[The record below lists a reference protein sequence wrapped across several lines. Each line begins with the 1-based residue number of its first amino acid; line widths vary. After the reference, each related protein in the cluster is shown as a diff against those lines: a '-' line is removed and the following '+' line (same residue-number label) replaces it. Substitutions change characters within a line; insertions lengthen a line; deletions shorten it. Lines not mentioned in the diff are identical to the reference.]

1 MDSKAQF
8 CPNAECPTVGRVG
21 QGNIVIHS
29 PKEARYRCKDC
40 GKTFSETKGTAF
52 YRLRTDANL
61 VSCMISLMQHGC
73 PPQAIVAT
81 YGFDERTV
89 YNWFARG
96 GSHTQEVHK
105 DLVEKNNIDVN
116 HLQVDELCVNKVREH
131 EEQELQQGDAPIPE
145 QIEGKVV
152 PPQTNGDAPIPEQIE
167 GEVVPPQTSEPSLT
181 EITNHVWIAMA
192 MDVESRLWLGGAVSE
207 HRDKSL
213 IMNLAQ
219 HVRNCLKNWFF
230 LVCSDGLSTYASV
243 FASVFSWLVFTGHP
257 GRPKRHTVPGLMI
270 AQVVKEYSKG
280 HVVSVIRRVVRGT
293 VEAVNAMLEKTG
305 STVINTSY
313 IERLNAT
320 FRGHLAAL
328 ARKGRAIVH
337 TEARLEQGMYLV
349 GCSYNFCYFHES
361 LRILAPA
368 GTSRKW
374 IERTPAMVAGLTD
387 HKWTMLELMN
397 HKIRP
402 KITT

>member
-1 MDSKAQF
+1 MNSKSQF
-8 CPNAECPTVGRVG
+8 CPNAKCTTVGHVG

-29 PKEARYRCKDC
+29 AKEKRYRCKAC

-89 YNWFARG
+89 YSWLARG
-96 GSHTQEVHK
+96 GNHAQAVHE
-105 DLVEKNNIDVN
+105 DIVEKNNIDVN
-116 HLQVDELCVNKVREH
+116 HLQVDEICVNTVREPEEKEH
-131 EEQELQQGDAPIPE
+131 QQEQEPVTE
-145 QIEGKVV
+145 QTKVDEV
-152 PPQTNGDAPIPEQIE
+152 PPQTN
-167 GEVVPPQTSEPSLT
+167 EPSLT
-181 EITNHVWIAMA
+181 ENSNHVWMAMA
-192 MDVESRLWLGGAVSE
+192 MDVVSRLWLGGAVSK

-213 IMNLAQ
+213 IMQLVQ
-219 HVRNCLKNWFF
+219 HVRNCLKNWNF

-243 FASVFSWLVFTGHP
+243 FASMFSWLVFTGCP

-270 AQVVKEYSKG
+270 AQVIKEYSKG
-280 HVVSVIRRVVRGT
+280 NVVKVVRRIVRGT
-293 VEAVNAMLEKTG
+293 VEAVNAMLKKTG
-305 STVINTSY
+305 CRVINTSY

-328 ARKGRAIVH
+328 VRKGRAIVH
-337 TEARLEQGMYLV
+337 TDTRLEQGMYLV

-361 LRILAPA
+361 LRTLAPA
-368 GTSRKW
+368 SSTRKW
-374 IERTPAMVAGLTD
+374 AERTPAMAAGLTD
-387 HKWTMLELMN
+387 HRWTMLELLSY
-397 HKIRP
+397 KVLP
-402 KITT
+402 KTTT